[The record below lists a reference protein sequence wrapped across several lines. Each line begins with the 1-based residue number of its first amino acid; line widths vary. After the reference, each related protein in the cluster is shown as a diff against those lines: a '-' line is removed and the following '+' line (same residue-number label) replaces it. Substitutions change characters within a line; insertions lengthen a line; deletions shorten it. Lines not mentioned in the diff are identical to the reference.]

1 MGAGVGQRLPRG
13 ARLRSPRD
21 FQRVNRTGVR
31 RASAHF
37 VVVLAPA
44 RSDGGPKL
52 GLAVNRRV
60 GNAVARNLV
69 KRRVREWFR
78 QGRAALWPAND
89 WVVIA
94 RAGAAELDAEMVTT
108 ELDRLAE
115 R

>member
-1 MGAGVGQRLPRG
+1 VARVAGQRLRRT
-13 ARLRSPRD
+13 ARLRDPRD

-37 VVVLAPA
+37 VAVIAPSRA
-44 RSDGGPKL
+44 DEGPKL
-52 GLAVNRRV
+52 GLAVSRRV
-60 GNAVARNLV
+60 GNAVARNRV

-78 QGRAALWPAND
+78 RARPGLARSTD

-94 RAGAAELDAEMVTT
+94 RAGAAELDAAEVAA
-108 ELDRLAE
+108 ELGSLAA